1 MKRKLGICFFV
12 ACFLAVIGIN
22 SMSLRK
28 NTDAQSG
35 IENGEYDALG
45 TDDGEF
51 VKVGTE
57 TGTGAG
63 SDGDTEADVETDLE
77 VNSIVNQ
84 NSNPDDKY
92 IIYAEDGILVVYYA
106 DRTTVFFN
114 SGVRADALP
123 TDLQECLSSGISF
136 ANEAELY
143 EFLENYSS

>member
-12 ACFLAVIGIN
+12 ACLFAVIGIN
-22 SMSLRK
+22 SMSLRNSK
-28 NTDAQSG
+28 NTQPG
-35 IENGEYDALG
+35 TENGEYAAAG
-45 TDDGEF
+45 T
-51 VKVGTE
+51 KTGTE
-57 TGTGAG
+57 TGEYAQKGTVM
-63 SDGDTEADVETDLE
+63 DVNGDSEADLETDLE

-84 NSNPDDKY
+84 KSNSDDQY
-92 IIYAEDGILVVYYA
+92 VIYSEDGILVVYYA

-123 TDLQECLSSGISF
+123 TELQESLSSGISF